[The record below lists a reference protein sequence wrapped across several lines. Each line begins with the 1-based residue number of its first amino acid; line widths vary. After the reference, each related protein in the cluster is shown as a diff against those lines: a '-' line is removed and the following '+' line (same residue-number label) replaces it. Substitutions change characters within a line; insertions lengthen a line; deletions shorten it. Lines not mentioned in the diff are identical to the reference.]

1 MGENMENEIKY
12 SVEVKGVSPLL
23 MNRFIPEQ
31 IVETRVRRGNAKDVS
46 VEDKLYVTE
55 DGKPYIPSAY
65 IRNSLIEAG
74 KAVQI
79 KGKRKATY
87 SKLLG
92 STLIVQPDAI
102 LINSTS
108 GWEPF
113 TTTAVNPATKGRVTV
128 TRPMFKDWKLSFEV
142 IIPDDINEE
151 DFAKIF
157 DEAGRYVG
165 IGDWRPAKKGMY
177 GKFIVTKLARE

>member
-1 MGENMENEIKY
+1 MENDEIRY
-12 SVEVKGVSPLL
+12 SVAIKGVSPLL
-23 MNRFIPEQ
+23 MNRFLPAELL
-31 IVETRVRRGNAKDVS
+31 ETKVKRGNAKDVN
-46 VEDKLYVTE
+46 VEDKLYLTE
-55 DGKPYIPSAY
+55 DRKPYVPSAY

-113 TTTAVNPATKGRVTV
+113 TTTAVNPTTKGRMMV

-142 IIPDDINEE
+142 TITDDINEE

-177 GKFIVTKLARE
+177 GKFVVTKLVRE

>member
-1 MGENMENEIKY
+1 MTENEIKY

-46 VEDKLYVTE
+46 VEDKLYLTQ
-55 DGKPYIPSAY
+55 DGKPYVPSAY
-65 IRNSLIEAG
+65 IRNALIEAG

-79 KGKRKATY
+79 RGKRKATY

-92 STLIVQPDAI
+92 STLIVQPDVI

-108 GWEPF
+108 GWKPF

-128 TRPMFKDWKLSFEV
+128 TRPMFEDWRLEFEV
-142 IIPDDINEE
+142 VIPDDIIEE

-177 GKFIVTKLARE
+177 GKFIVTKLARQ

>member
-1 MGENMENEIKY
+1 MESEIRY
-12 SVEVKGVSPLL
+12 LVEVKGVSPLL

-31 IVETRVRRGNAKDVS
+31 IVETRVRRSNANDVS
-46 VEDKLYVTE
+46 VEDKLYLTE
-55 DGKPYIPSAY
+55 DGRPYVPNTY

-74 KAVQI
+74 KSIRI
-79 KGKRKATY
+79 KGRGKSTY

-92 STLIVQPDAI
+92 SSLIVQPDAI
-102 LINSTS
+102 LIDSTS

-113 TTTAVNPATKGRVTV
+113 TTTAVNPTTKGRVMV
-128 TRPMFKDWKLSFEV
+128 TRPMFKDWKLSFEAV
-142 IIPDDINEE
+142 VLDDIPEE
-151 DFAKIF
+151 VFRDIL

-177 GKFIVTKLARE
+177 GKFIVTKLVRE

>member
-1 MGENMENEIKY
+1 MENEIKY

-31 IVETRVRRGNAKDVS
+31 IVETRIRRGNAKDVK
-46 VEDKLYVTE
+46 VEDKLYLTE
-55 DGKPYIPSAY
+55 DGKPYVPSAY
-65 IRNSLIEAG
+65 IRNSLVEAG
-74 KAVQI
+74 KSVKI
-79 KGKRKATY
+79 KGKGKSTY

-128 TRPMFKDWKLSFEV
+128 TRPMFRDWRLEFEV
-142 IIPDDINEE
+142 VVTDDVLEE

-165 IGDWRPAKKGMY
+165 IGDWRPAKKGIY
-177 GKFIVTKLARE
+177 GKFIVTKLVRQ

>member
-1 MGENMENEIKY
+1 MGESMENEIKY
-12 SVEVKGVSPLL
+12 SVEIKGVSPLL
-23 MNRFIPEQ
+23 MNKFIPEQ

-46 VEDKLYVTE
+46 VEDKLYITE
-55 DGKPYIPSAY
+55 DGKPYVPSAY

-74 KAVQI
+74 KAIQI
-79 KGKRKATY
+79 RGKIKATY

-92 STLIVQPDAI
+92 SSLIVQPDNI
-102 LINSTS
+102 VINSST

-113 TTTAVNPATKGRVTV
+113 TVTAVNPTTKGRMMV

-142 IIPDDINEE
+142 TITDDINEE

-177 GKFIVTKLARE
+177 GKFVVAKLERK

>member
-1 MGENMENEIKY
+1 MKNEIEY
-12 SVEVKGVSPLL
+12 SVAIKGVSPLL
-23 MNRFIPEQ
+23 MNRFLPAELL
-31 IVETRVRRGNAKDVS
+31 ETKVKHGNTKDVN

-55 DGKPYIPSAY
+55 DGKPYVPSTY

-74 KAVQI
+74 KSIQI
-79 KGKRKATY
+79 KGRGKSTY

-92 STLIVQPDAI
+92 SSLIVQPDAI

-113 TTTAVNPATKGRVTV
+113 TTTVVNPTTKGRVMV
-128 TRPMFKDWKLSFEV
+128 TRPMFKDWTLSFEAV
-142 IIPDDINEE
+142 VLDDISEE
-151 DFAKIF
+151 VFRNIL

-177 GKFIVTKLARE
+177 GKFIVTKLLRKN

>member
-1 MGENMENEIKY
+1 MENDEIRYNVEIK
-12 SVEVKGVSPLL
+12 GISPLL
-23 MNRFIPEQ
+23 MNRFLPAELL
-31 IVETRVRRGNAKDVS
+31 ETKVRHGNVKDVS

-55 DGKPYIPSAY
+55 DGKPYVPSAY

-79 KGKRKATY
+79 KGKRKTTY

-102 LINSTS
+102 IINSTM

-128 TRPMFKDWKLSFEV
+128 TRPMFKDWWLKFEV
-142 IIPDDINEE
+142 IVTDDVSEE

>member
-12 SVEVKGVSPLL
+12 SVEIKGVSPLL

-31 IVETRVRRGNAKDVS
+31 IVETRVRRGNVKDVS
-46 VEDKLYVTE
+46 VEDKLYMTQ
-55 DGKPYIPSAY
+55 DGKPYVPSAY
-65 IRNSLIEAG
+65 IRNSLIEGG

-92 STLIVQPDAI
+92 STLIVSPDAI
-102 LINSTS
+102 VINSTT

-113 TTTAVNPATKGRVTV
+113 TTTAVNPATRGRVTV

-142 IIPDDINEE
+142 TITDDILEE

-177 GKFIVTKLARE
+177 GKFIVTKLARQ

>member
-1 MGENMENEIKY
+1 MENEIKY
-12 SVEVKGVSPLL
+12 SVEIKGVSPLL

-31 IVETRVRRGNAKDVS
+31 LVETKVRRGNAKEVS
-46 VEDKLYVTE
+46 VEDKLYLTE
-55 DGKPYIPSAY
+55 DGKPYVPSAY

-74 KAVQI
+74 KAVKI
-79 KGKRKATY
+79 KGKGKSTY

-92 STLIVQPDAI
+92 SSLIVQPDVI
-102 LINSTS
+102 IINSST
-108 GWEPF
+108 GWKPF
-113 TTTAVNPATKGRVTV
+113 TATAVNPATRGRMTV
-128 TRPMFKDWKLSFEV
+128 TRPMFKDWKLEFEV
-142 IIPDDINEE
+142 IMPDDINEE

-177 GKFIVTKLARE
+177 GKFIVAKLVRE

>member
-1 MGENMENEIKY
+1 MKNEIEY
-12 SVEVKGVSPLL
+12 SVAIKGVSPLL
-23 MNRFIPEQ
+23 MNRFLPAELL
-31 IVETRVRRGNAKDVS
+31 ETKVKRGNTKDVN
-46 VEDKLYVTE
+46 VEDKLYLTA
-55 DGKPYIPSAY
+55 DGKPYVPSTY

-74 KAVQI
+74 KSIQI
-79 KGKRKATY
+79 KGRGKSTY

-92 STLIVQPDAI
+92 SSLIVQPDAI

-113 TTTAVNPATKGRVTV
+113 TTTVVNPTTKGRVMV
-128 TRPMFKDWKLSFEV
+128 TRPMFKDWKLNFEAV
-142 IIPDDINEE
+142 VLDDIPEE
-151 DFAKIF
+151 VFRNIL

-177 GKFIVTKLARE
+177 GKFIVTKLVRKD

>member
-31 IVETRVRRGNAKDVS
+31 IVETRVRRGNAKDVA
-46 VEDKLYVTE
+46 VEDKLYLTE
-55 DGKPYIPSAY
+55 DGKPYVPSAY

-79 KGKRKATY
+79 RGKKKATY

-128 TRPMFKDWKLSFEV
+128 TRPMFKDWRLEFEV
-142 IIPDDINEE
+142 IIPDDIPEE